1 MKEYQLN
8 LSAEE
13 IKLVLDLLFERPFK
27 DVFDLIGKINEQI
40 VFQERNPNAK
50 NDLKPSID
58 N

>member
-8 LSAEE
+8 LSADE
-13 IKLVLDLLFERPFK
+13 IKLLLDLLFERPFK

-40 VFQERNPNAK
+40 VFQERNIK
-50 NDLKPSID
+50 NEIKPSID